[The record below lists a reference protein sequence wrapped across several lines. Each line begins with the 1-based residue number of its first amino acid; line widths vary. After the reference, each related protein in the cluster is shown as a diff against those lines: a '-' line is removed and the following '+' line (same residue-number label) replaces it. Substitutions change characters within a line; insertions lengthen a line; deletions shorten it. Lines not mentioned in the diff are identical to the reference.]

1 MCGKAATIAPELS
14 RRDIRG
20 RVKMKMD
27 QMSSSVFYVSE
38 NWIIDSNAIMQARF
52 YPKGKATGVTE
63 LGTEPEIRDQ
73 HGLVL
78 FFRDGTNEPFQG
90 DIAERTWNRL
100 IEMTVPRNLGEKE
113 DESEPRL
120 ESLG

>member
-1 MCGKAATIAPELS
+1 MNST
-14 RRDIRG
+14 
-20 RVKMKMD
+20 
-27 QMSSSVFYVSE
+27 VFYVTE
-38 NWIIDSNAIMQARF
+38 HWIIDANAISQAKF

-63 LGTEPEIRDQ
+63 LGSEPEVREQ

-78 FFRDGTNEPFQG
+78 SFRDGTTEPFQG

-100 IEMTVPRNLGEKE
+100 KEMTEPRSFGEKE
-113 DESEPRL
+113 DESETRL

>member
-1 MCGKAATIAPELS
+1 MNST
-14 RRDIRG
+14 
-20 RVKMKMD
+20 
-27 QMSSSVFYVSE
+27 VFYVTD
-38 NWIIDSNAIMQARF
+38 NWIIDVNAISQAKF
-52 YPKGKATGVTE
+52 YPKGKATGATQ
-63 LGTEPEIRDQ
+63 LGIEPEIREE

-100 IEMTVPRNLGEKE
+100 KEMTAPRRLGERE